1 MFHFVKCLIF
11 SFVLLIFDFSTKLQG
26 VMKLSDFMVEED
38 FLDKGPESISEIAFD
53 NVEGN

>member
-1 MFHFVKCLIF
+1 
-11 SFVLLIFDFSTKLQG
+11 
-26 VMKLSDFMVEED
+26 MKLSDFMVEED

>member
-1 MFHFVKCLIF
+1 MSWLTNDASV
-11 SFVLLIFDFSTKLQG
+11 FSTKLQG

-38 FLDKGPESISEIAFD
+38 FLEEGPESISEIAFD